1 MDLSDLQEEDQQ
13 YMLDGVFIP
22 PPPKPPTFSGD
33 KTGNRLVITYIE
45 NINFKSYANKQLL
58 GPFHKSFTSIVGP
71 NGSGKSNVIDS
82 MLFVFGY
89 RSKKLRSNKLSN
101 LIHSSDSYR
110 NLTYCSVIVHF
121 AILSDE
127 VSVHFLFQSSWNK
140 LSLLTNRVMTN
151 SI

>member
-1 MDLSDLQEEDQQ
+1 MDLSDLQEDDQDC
-13 YMLDGVFIP
+13 YLDGVFIP
-22 PPPKPPTFSGD
+22 PPPKQPNFSGD

-45 NINFKSYANKQLL
+45 NVNFKSYANRQLL

-101 LIHSSDSYR
+101 LIHSSDSHR
-110 NLTYCSVIVHF
+110 DLTFCSVIVHF
-121 AILSDE
+121 AILKDE
-127 VSVHFLFQSSWNK
+127 MVSCNFNQFE
-140 LSLLTNRVMTN
+140 TN
-151 SI
+151 